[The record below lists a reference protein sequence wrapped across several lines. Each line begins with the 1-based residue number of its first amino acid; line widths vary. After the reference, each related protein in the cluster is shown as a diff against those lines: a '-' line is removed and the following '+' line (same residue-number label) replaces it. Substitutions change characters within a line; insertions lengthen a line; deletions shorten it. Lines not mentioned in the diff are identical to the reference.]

1 MSGDTS
7 NKKGHRPVIAY
18 DSEKGATFSPCRLYR
33 YALWRKWGDE
43 PPVNV
48 IGLNPSTADE
58 TDDDATIRLC
68 IARAKDY
75 GAGGLL
81 MTNLFAYRT
90 TYPVE
95 MKRQGD
101 PVGPEND
108 AALLAAAGMASIVVG
123 AWGAD
128 GDYRARAWTVKR
140 LLKDHTLHAI
150 KVTKQGHPSHPL
162 RLPYTLKFKPL
173 SELLAGR

>member
-1 MSGDTS
+1 M
-7 NKKGHRPVIAY
+7 Y
-18 DSEKGATFSPCRLYR
+18 DSATGATFSPCRQYR

-48 IGLNPSTADE
+48 IGLNPSKADE
-58 TDDDATIRLC
+58 TEDDNTIRLC

-95 MKRQGD
+95 MKRQRD

-108 AALLAAAGMASIVVG
+108 LALLAAVRMSAPVVC
-123 AWGAD
+123 AWGCD

-140 LLKDHTLHAI
+140 LLKAYTLHAI
-150 KVTKQGHPSHPL
+150 KVTKQGHPCHPL
-162 RLPYTLKFKPL
+162 RLPYSLKFRPL
-173 SELLAGR
+173 DDLLKERVPS